1 MPTKLSEQEKSY
13 LLRIAREAIVDAV
26 TGKSIKRINLDEL
39 PEALR
44 GNGASFVTLTKN
56 GALRGCIGTLTA
68 YQPLALDVQEHAIA
82 AALQDY
88 RFDKVTPSE
97 LKEIH
102 IEISRLTMPE
112 RLSYDNAE
120 ELIHRLRP
128 MIDGVI
134 LSDGYHKATFL
145 PQVWDQLPNPQDFL
159 SHLCLKM
166 GVPSNFWRKKILE
179 VSTYQV
185 EDFHEEMI

>member
-1 MPTKLSEQEKSY
+1 MPTKLNEQEKSY
-13 LLRIAREAIVDAV
+13 LLRIAREAISDAV

-97 LKEIH
+97 LKDIH

-112 RLSYDNAE
+112 KLFYDNADD
-120 ELIHRLRP
+120 LIHRLRP

-145 PQVWDQLPNPQDFL
+145 PQVWEQLSNPQDFL

-166 GVPSNFWRKKILE
+166 GVPANLWRKKILE